1 MNFAYFVLCQ
11 ECQIRLKVILPVDIR
26 RKNPYTHTIIM
37 NFGTVS
43 HKAAQMTEEK
53 VQTLERAIRILDCYT
68 IDQSELG
75 VREVSRMTGLSS
87 SVCGRLMGALQS
99 LGILV
104 QNKSTKAYSIG
115 PKPLFWAEIYST
127 NLDIRNVALPI
138 ISELLLKTQETISLY
153 ILDGDERLCVERME
167 SAQNVRIVARIGRR
181 LPLYAGSA
189 GKVLLAFLPFH
200 RQAEIFKK
208 TVFKP
213 FTDRTIIDK
222 DKLREEIK
230 LIRKQGY
237 SFSDGEWVVDAAGIA
252 APIFDHKNDII
263 AALTVSGPSNRFTA
277 EMIKKHIGSILH
289 SAERISTD
297 MGYIGNLYT
306 QFLNNPH

>member
-1 MNFAYFVLCQ
+1 M
-11 ECQIRLKVILPVDIR
+11 I
-26 RKNPYTHTIIM
+26 
-37 NFGTVS
+37 FGTVS
-43 HKAAQMTEEK
+43 HKVAQMTDEK
-53 VQTLERAIRILDCYT
+53 VKTLERAIKILDCYT
-68 IDQSELG
+68 IDQFELG

-87 SVCGRLMGALQS
+87 SVCGRLMGALMS

-104 QNKSTKAYSIG
+104 QNKTTKGYAIG
-115 PKPLFWAEIYST
+115 PKPLLWAEIYST

-138 ISELLLKTQETISLY
+138 LSELLLKTQETISLY

-189 GKVLLAFLPFH
+189 GKVLLAFLPLH
-200 RQAEIFKK
+200 RQEEFFKK

-222 DKLREEIK
+222 DKLHEEII

-237 SFSDGEWVVDAAGIA
+237 AFSDGEWVADAAGIA
-252 APIFDHKNDII
+252 APIFDHKSDII
-263 AALTVSGPSNRFTA
+263 AALTVSGPSNRFTP
-277 EMIKKHIGSILH
+277 EMIKKHLGSILR
-289 SAERISTD
+289 SVERISID